1 MATWPTLKSD
11 YPLIVLSTGQSVGY
25 PEYDP
30 QSALIGIP
38 GTHGALTVVCMCVI
52 QLKSSG
58 LPISLVHILLGPIQT
73 IPPGLN
79 LDVTAYY

>member
-1 MATWPTLKSD
+1 MPLWPCQSD
-11 YPLIVLSTGQSVGY
+11 YPLRFLSTGQSVGY

-52 QLKSSG
+52 QLKSSAWMYQ
-58 LPISLVHILLGPIQT
+58 ILS
-73 IPPGLN
+73 
-79 LDVTAYY
+79 